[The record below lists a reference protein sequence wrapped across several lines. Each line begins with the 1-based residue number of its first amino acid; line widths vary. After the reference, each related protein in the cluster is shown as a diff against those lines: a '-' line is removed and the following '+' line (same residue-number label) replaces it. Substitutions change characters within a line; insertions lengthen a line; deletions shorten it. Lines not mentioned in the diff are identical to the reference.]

1 MPKLAVPLSETQ
13 IRAMEPRATRYS
25 VADGNGL
32 VLEVMPT
39 GTKVW
44 RFRYSL
50 DGKRQPLTT
59 IGDYRRIS
67 LRVARERARK
77 YAEMVAAGVSPA
89 ATARRDRGAEKRI
102 DLLRDA
108 AEFYMATAMSA
119 KSDEYQRTTRRAL
132 DKDVLKAVG
141 NKPIGA
147 VTSNDVV
154 AICERIKKRG
164 SPKMA
169 LHTRNVVKRLY
180 EFLIARQL
188 ATSNPALVVPARFIA
203 TPDSRTRV
211 LSAEEIGTMLRAIHA
226 SSIRRPLKLAL
237 HLLVITMVRKSELIE
252 ASWAE
257 FDLNAALWNIPA
269 ARMQNGREHDVYL
282 PHQAVAMLRE
292 LRETR
297 NRRHYVFPTVRGGE
311 DRPIAKSTLNQAVKA
326 LGLDVEH
333 FVLHDFRRT
342 AATYLRAMDQPS
354 EAIERALA
362 RTTDAGRATGQAD
375 HAQPADEQR
384 NALQRWAD
392 FVDTQI
398 SGGGQTSGPFF
409 GTHKI
414 VDATRSH
421 TP

>member
-1 MPKLAVPLSETQ
+1 MPKSATPLNETQ

-39 GTKVW
+39 GSKIW

-50 DGKRQPLTT
+50 DGKRQPLAT
-59 IGDYRRIS
+59 IGDYRMIS
-67 LRVARERARK
+67 LRVARDRARK
-77 YAEMVAAGVSPA
+77 YVEMVASGVSPA
-89 ATARRDRGAEKRI
+89 ATARRDRGAEKRV

-108 AEFYMATAMSA
+108 AELYMATAMSA
-119 KSDEYQRTTRRAL
+119 KSEEYRRTTRRAL

-141 NKPIGA
+141 SKPISA
-147 VTSNDVV
+147 VTSDDIA
-154 AICERIKKRG
+154 AICERIKQRG

-188 ATSNPALVVPARFIA
+188 ATSNPALTVPARFIA
-203 TPDSRTRV
+203 TVESRTRV
-211 LSAEEIGTMLRAIHA
+211 LSADEIGKMLRAIYA

-237 HLLVITMVRKSELIE
+237 HLLVLTMVRKSELIE
-252 ASWAE
+252 ATWAE
-257 FDLNAALWNIPA
+257 FDLKTALWRIPA
-269 ARMQNGREHDVYL
+269 ARMRSGQEHCVYL
-282 PHQAVAMLRE
+282 PRRAVEMLRE

-297 NRRHYVFPTVRGGE
+297 NRRHYVFPTVRGEE

-342 AATYLRAMDQPS
+342 ATTHLHDMGLSTGTIEPTLADTGAENGAT
-354 EAIERALA
+354 
-362 RTTDAGRATGQAD
+362 TQAN
-375 HAQPADEQR
+375 EQR
-384 NALQRWAD
+384 NALQQWAD
-392 FVDTQI
+392 FVDEQI
-398 SGGGQTSGPFF
+398 
-409 GTHKI
+409 
-414 VDATRSH
+414 AERALR
-421 TP
+421 

>member
-1 MPKLAVPLSETQ
+1 MPKSATPLSETQ
-13 IRAMEPRATRYS
+13 IRAMEPRATRYC

-77 YAEMVAAGVSPA
+77 YAEMVASGVSPA
-89 ATARRDRGAEKRI
+89 ATARRDRGAEKRV

-108 AEFYMATAMSA
+108 AELYMATAMAA

-141 NKPIGA
+141 SKPIGA
-147 VTSNDVV
+147 VTSEDIV

-203 TPDSRTRV
+203 TADSRTRV
-211 LSAEEIGTMLRAIHA
+211 LSADETGKMLRAIHA

-237 HLLVITMVRKSELIE
+237 HLLILTMARKSELIE
-252 ASWAE
+252 ARWAE
-257 FDLNAALWNIPA
+257 FDLNAALWRIPA
-269 ARMQNGREHDVYL
+269 ARMKSGQDHCVHL

-297 NRRHYVFPTVRGGE
+297 SRRHYVFPTVRGEE

-342 AATYLRAMDQPS
+342 AASHLRDMGLPS
-354 EAIERALA
+354 EAIEQALA
-362 RTTDAGRATGQAD
+362 RTAADDDAAAQAG
-375 HAQPADEQR
+375 QR

-392 FVDTQI
+392 FVDAQI
-398 SGGGQTSGPFF
+398 GAGGQ
-409 GTHKI
+409 
-414 VDATRSH
+414 R
-421 TP
+421 

>member
-1 MPKLAVPLSETQ
+1 MPKSATPLSETQ
-13 IRAMEPRATRYS
+13 IRAMEARATRYS
-25 VADGNGL
+25 IADGNGL

-44 RFRYSL
+44 RFRFSL

-77 YAEMVAAGVSPA
+77 YAEMVASGVSPA
-89 ATARRDRGAEKRI
+89 ATARRDRGAEKRV

-108 AEFYMATAMSA
+108 AELYMATAMSV
-119 KSDEYQRTTRRAL
+119 KSEEYQRTTRRAL

-141 NKPIGA
+141 SKPISG
-147 VTSNDVV
+147 VTSEDIV
-154 AICERIKKRG
+154 AICERIKQRG

-188 ATSNPALVVPARFIA
+188 ATSNPALTVPARFIA

-211 LSAEEIGTMLRAIHA
+211 LSVDEIGKMLRAIHA
-226 SSIRRPLKLAL
+226 SNIRRPLKLAL
-237 HLLVITMVRKSELIE
+237 HLLILTMVRKSELIE
-252 ASWAE
+252 ATWSE
-257 FDLNAALWNIPA
+257 FDLKAALWRIPA
-269 ARMQNGREHDVYL
+269 ARMRNGEEHCVYL

-292 LRETR
+292 LRETKS
-297 NRRHYVFPTVRGGE
+297 RRRYVFPTVRGEE

-342 AATYLRAMDQPS
+342 AATHLHDMGLPS
-354 EAIERALA
+354 AAIEQALA
-362 RTTDAGRATGQAD
+362 RAAGEENATAQAE
-375 HAQPADEQR
+375 QADEQR
-384 NALQRWAD
+384 NGLQRWAD
-392 FVDTQI
+392 FVDEQV
-398 SGGGQTSGPFF
+398 SGGGQ
-409 GTHKI
+409 
-414 VDATRSH
+414 RR
-421 TP
+421 

>member
-1 MPKLAVPLSETQ
+1 MPKAATPLSETQ

-39 GTKVW
+39 GNKVW
-44 RFRYSL
+44 RFRYTF

-59 IGDYRRIS
+59 IGDYRKIS
-67 LRVARERARK
+67 LRVARERAKK
-77 YAEMVAAGVSPA
+77 YAEMVAAGISPA
-89 ATARRDRGAEKRI
+89 ATARRDRGAEKRV

-108 AEFYMATAMSA
+108 AELYMATAMSA
-119 KSDEYQRTTRRAL
+119 KSEEYQRTTRRAL

-141 NKPIGA
+141 SKPIGA
-147 VTSNDVV
+147 VTSGDIV

-188 ATSNPALVVPARFIA
+188 ATSNPALTVPARFIA
-203 TPDSRTRV
+203 TPDSRTRT
-211 LSAEEIGTMLRAIHA
+211 LSAEEIGKTLRAIYA

-237 HLLVITMVRKSELIE
+237 HLLVLTMARKSELIE
-252 ASWAE
+252 ATWAE
-257 FDLNAALWNIPA
+257 FDLNAAFWRIPA
-269 ARMQNGREHDVYL
+269 TRMQGGREHCVYL

-297 NRRHYVFPTVRGGE
+297 SRRQYVFPTVRGDE

-326 LGLDVEH
+326 LGIDVEH

-342 AATYLRAMDQPS
+342 AAAHLREMGQPS
-354 EAIERALA
+354 GPIERALA
-362 RTTDAGRATGQAD
+362 RAEGEADAATHGD
-375 HAQPADEQR
+375 VEKEQR
-384 NALQRWAD
+384 GVLQRWAD
-392 FVDTQI
+392 FVDAQI
-398 SGGGQTSGPFF
+398 NS
-409 GTHKI
+409 
-414 VDATRSH
+414 A
-421 TP
+421 

>member
-1 MPKLAVPLSETQ
+1 MPKTVPPLSEAQ
-13 IRAMEPRATRYS
+13 IRAMEPRATRYC

-39 GTKVW
+39 GNKVW
-44 RFRYSL
+44 RFRYTL

-89 ATARRDRGAEKRI
+89 ATARRDRGAEKRV

-108 AEFYMATAMSA
+108 AELYMTAAMAS
-119 KSDEYQRTTRRAL
+119 KSEEYQRTTRRAL
-132 DKDVLKAVG
+132 DKDVLQAIG

-147 VTSNDVV
+147 VTSEDIV

-169 LHTRNVVKRLY
+169 LHTRNVIKRLY

-188 ATSNPALVVPARFIA
+188 ATSNPATVVPARFIA
-203 TPDSRTRV
+203 TQDSRTRV
-211 LSAEEIGTMLRAIHA
+211 LTPSEIGTTLRAIGA

-237 HLLVITMVRKSELIE
+237 HLLVLTMVRKSELIE
-252 ASWAE
+252 ATWSE
-257 FDLNAALWNIPA
+257 FDLKTTLWKIPA
-269 ARMQNGREHDVYL
+269 TRMKNGREHWVYL
-282 PHQAVAMLRE
+282 PQHAVAMLRE
-292 LRETR
+292 LRDARSSRTF
-297 NRRHYVFPTVRGGE
+297 VFPTVRGE

-342 AATYLRAMDQPS
+342 AATHLLEMGQAA
-354 EAIERALA
+354 EAIEMALA
-362 RTTDAGRATGQAD
+362 RAGREITNATEQAD
-375 HAQPADEQR
+375 YAAEQR
-384 NALQRWAD
+384 RVLQRWAD
-392 FVDTQI
+392 FVEAQI
-398 SGGGQTSGPFF
+398 EAVPQGVIS
-409 GTHKI
+409 K
-414 VDATRSH
+414 TRVAS
-421 TP
+421 

>member
-1 MPKLAVPLSETQ
+1 MPKAATPLSESQ

-39 GTKVW
+39 GNKVW

-50 DGKRQPLTT
+50 NGKRQPLAT
-59 IGDYRRIS
+59 IGDYKRIS

-77 YAEMVAAGVSPA
+77 YAEMVAGGVSPA
-89 ATARRDRGAEKRI
+89 ATARRDRGAEKRV

-108 AEFYMATAMSA
+108 AELYMATAMA
-119 KSDEYQRTTRRAL
+119 KMSEEYRRTTRRAL
-132 DKDVLKAVG
+132 DKDVLRAVG

-147 VTSNDVV
+147 VTSEDVV
-154 AICERIKKRG
+154 AICERIKVRG

-180 EFLIARQL
+180 AFLIERQL
-188 ATSNPALVVPARFIA
+188 ATNNPALVVPARFIA
-203 TPDSRTRV
+203 TPDTRTRV
-211 LSAEEIGTMLRAIHA
+211 LSPDEIGAMLRAIYA

-237 HLLVITMVRKSELIE
+237 HLLVLTMVRKSELIE

-257 FDLNAALWNIPA
+257 FDLCAALWKIPA
-269 ARMQNGREHDVYL
+269 ARMKSGREHWVYL
-282 PHQAVAMLRE
+282 PQQAVAMLRE

-297 NRRHYVFPTVRGGE
+297 YSKTFVFPTVRGEE

-326 LGLDVEH
+326 LGLAVEH

-342 AATYLRAMDQPS
+342 AATPLREMGQPA
-354 EAIERALA
+354 EAIEMALA
-362 RTTDAGRATGQAD
+362 RTNKEHVAVTGPAAHAAGRRGILQA
-375 HAQPADEQR
+375 
-384 NALQRWAD
+384 WAD
-392 FVDTQI
+392 FVDAQI
-398 SGGGQTSGPFF
+398 GQDSKAAGRARA
-409 GTHKI
+409 
-414 VDATRSH
+414 VS
-421 TP
+421 